1 MKNTILSL
9 RFAQAIL
16 ATALFVLGLNK
27 VAAQIDPIRSNL
39 HQLSSAP
46 GNVQD
51 GLPGM
56 NCLPPP

>member
-27 VAAQIDPIRSNL
+27 AAAQIDPTRSHL
-39 HQLSSAP
+39 HQFSSAA

-51 GLPGM
+51 GWPGM
-56 NCLPPP
+56 NCLPPH

>member
-1 MKNTILSL
+1 MKNTIRSL

-16 ATALFVLGLNK
+16 AVALFILGLNK
-27 VAAQIDPIRSNL
+27 AAAQIDPIRSHL
-39 HQLSSAP
+39 HQFSSAP

-56 NCLPPP
+56 SCITPH

>member
-27 VAAQIDPIRSNL
+27 AAAQIDPTRPQTHI
-39 HQLSSAP
+39 QSSHAV
-46 GNVQD
+46 NTVD
-51 GLPGM
+51 DWPGM
-56 NCLPPP
+56 NCLPPH